1 MRVLQAVRGVVGDV
15 RHRAVARWVFALAA
29 GAVWWWAA
37 LRVAVH
43 PAQAGPAEGAVLA
56 GGWAL
61 GMIPVHAMR
70 QHTPGRSAVTLPR
83 PRSPREPVRLSV
95 QPGAAPRSLR
105 PAPDEGGRR
114 VGRQAVD
121 RTGSPSDSP
130 TRPCGTDGVG
140 DRSARARP
148 S

>member
-1 MRVLQAVRGVVGDV
+1 MRVLQAIRGVVRDV
-15 RHRAVARWVFALAA
+15 RHRVVVRWVLALAA

-70 QHTPGRSAVTLPR
+70 RHTPGRRAITLPR
-83 PRSPREPVRLSV
+83 PRSSREPVRLPV
-95 QPGAAPRSLR
+95 RPGAACRPRR
-105 PAPDEGGRR
+105 PAPDPGGPC
-114 VGRQAVD
+114 VGRQAVNRSSSPLRFAEAAFRD
-121 RTGSPSDSP
+121 R
-130 TRPCGTDGVG
+130 R
-140 DRSARARP
+140 RR
-148 S
+148 